1 MPQPPLLQA
10 APTPVGLRSGAAARL
25 AGLPVTTLRV
35 WERRYSVVAAP
46 KTATGQRL
54 YSNHDVQRL
63 RLLKRLT
70 DSGHAIGTIATL
82 ALERLEALAGGL
94 MAAAPP
100 ATALDPR
107 VVVVGRGVA
116 QKLTAFGPCQLLA
129 VHDHLDQ
136 AEAAPPAAGPVD
148 VLLVHLPSLQPAGAQ
163 RVLAL
168 AARQHAAAVVVLYA
182 FGAEAVVA
190 TLDAA
195 GATVRREPIAPR
207 ELAQLVAPLRRAAPA
222 ETPSPRDGTGWEA
235 EPRRFSDEALAGLMQ
250 QASSVACECPRHLA
264 EIVLQLAGFERY
276 SADCLSASP
285 ADSALHLHLSGLT
298 AAARTHFELALAR
311 VVAEEGLALADGPG
325 PAARE

>member
-1 MPQPPLLQA
+1 MPKPPLPQEA
-10 APTPVGLRSGAAARL
+10 ATPIGLRSGAAARL

-70 DSGHAIGTIATL
+70 DSGHAIGTIAAL
-82 ALERLEALAGGL
+82 ALEPLEALAGGL
-94 MAAAPP
+94 MTAAPP
-100 ATALDPR
+100 ATGLDPR
-107 VVVVGRGVA
+107 LVVVGRGVA

-129 VHDHLDQ
+129 VHDQLDQ
-136 AEAAPPAAGPVD
+136 AEVAPAAAGPVD
-148 VLLVHLPSLQPAGAQ
+148 VLLVHLASLQPAGAQ

-168 AARQHAAAVVVLYA
+168 AARLRADAVVVLYA

-207 ELAQLVAPLRRAAPA
+207 ELAQLVAPRRRSAP
-222 ETPSPRDGTGWEA
+222 PGWQA
-235 EPRRFSDEALAGLMQ
+235 TPRRFSDEALAGLMQ
-250 QASSVACECPRHLA
+250 QATSVACECPRHLA
-264 EIVLQLAGFERY
+264 EIVLQLVGFERY
-276 SADCLSASP
+276 SGDCLAASP
-285 ADSALHLHLSGLT
+285 ADSALHLHLGELA
-298 AAARTHFELALAR
+298 AAARAHFELALMR
-311 VVAEEGLALADGPG
+311 VVAEEGLATADAGG
-325 PAARE
+325 ASERQ

>member
-1 MPQPPLLQA
+1 MPKLPLPQEA
-10 APTPVGLRSGAAARL
+10 ATPIGLRSGAAARL

-35 WERRYSVVAAP
+35 WERRYQVVAAP

-70 DSGHAIGTIATL
+70 DSGHAIGTIAAL
-82 ALERLEALAGGL
+82 ALEPLEALAGGL
-94 MAAAPP
+94 MMAAAPP
-100 ATALDPR
+100 ATGLDPR
-107 VVVVGRGVA
+107 LVVVGRGVA

-129 VHDHLDQ
+129 VHDQLNQ

-168 AARQHAAAVVVLYA
+168 AARLRADAVVVLYA

-207 ELAQLVAPLRRAAPA
+207 ELAQLVAPRRRSAPPGPPGWQAA
-222 ETPSPRDGTGWEA
+222 
-235 EPRRFSDEALAGLMQ
+235 PRRFSDEALAGLMQ
-250 QASSVACECPRHLA
+250 QATSVACECPRHLA
-264 EIVLQLAGFERY
+264 EIVLQLAAFERY
-276 SADCLSASP
+276 SGDCLAASP
-285 ADSALHLHLSGLT
+285 ADSALHLHLSELA
-298 AAARTHFELALAR
+298 AAARAHFELALMR
-311 VVAEEGLALADGPG
+311 VVAEEGLATADAGG
-325 PAARE
+325 ASARP